1 MLVTENFNWS
11 WVPCTH
17 PHVSVATALTAD
29 VTGLKTNSWRKK
41 KSWWL
46 VAAGFHHVKLSPNVC
61 VMFHWPAHA
70 AQQQTRRLTESRW
83 GPSGELNVSC
93 CAKLQKNNSSSRC
106 PQRKT
111 EGSGKPRQPCQRG
124 SQCLIIMLSARDGR
138 ITTCPFI
145 VYMLGFSRH
154 GRLAHWLWFCFKV
167 EVNLFG
173 FAVASL
179 ISQQSTLA
187 PPQRQS
193 GEHLFSDW
201 LAGVS

>member
-17 PHVSVATALTAD
+17 PHLSGAMALTAD

-41 KSWWL
+41 KIMSCVGGCW
-46 VAAGFHHVKLSPNVC
+46 FSPRETKPQRVC

-111 EGSGKPRQPCQRG
+111 EGSGKQRQPCQRG
-124 SQCLIIMLSARDGR
+124 SQCLIIMLSTRDAQ

-145 VYMLGFSRH
+145 VYI
-154 GRLAHWLWFCFKV
+154 V
-167 EVNLFG
+167 
-173 FAVASL
+173 
-179 ISQQSTLA
+179 
-187 PPQRQS
+187 
-193 GEHLFSDW
+193 
-201 LAGVS
+201 